1 MPNPRRQDESLEAL
15 YAQVPDVQCA
25 GHCSDSCGPIDMS
38 LRERQRIQQR
48 GRGDVTCGAGASCS
62 MLDDERRCSVYDI
75 RPMICRLWGS
85 AQGLACP
92 YGCRPA
98 EGLLSREQ
106 AVALI
111 LAADEAGGHPDG
123 DCQIRAARK
132 VWESLSPEERLE
144 FTRLLTQNSQ
154 ATIAG
159 RAAALAPTKQKPP
172 FKGAR

>member
-25 GHCSDSCGPIDMS
+25 GYCS
-38 LRERQRIQQR
+38 
-48 GRGDVTCGAGASCS
+48 
-62 MLDDERRCSVYDI
+62 
-75 RPMICRLWGS
+75 
-85 AQGLACP
+85 
-92 YGCRPA
+92 
-98 EGLLSREQ
+98 
-106 AVALI
+106 
-111 LAADEAGGHPDG
+111 AGGHPDG
-123 DCQIRAARK
+123 DRQIRAARK